1 MADKKNEQQKQKKKF
16 RIFKIKDSKKVGV
29 IAFILMFLVSAILL
43 GSILTLVAFNFAN
56 FEKEKTLQTGEESL
70 EVIVTEDEKSIIQV
84 VENAR
89 ESVVSIAVTEL
100 TFSSEEG
107 IVDQS
112 NNIGTGFIVDSG
124 GLIVTNQHVVSDT
137 DATYVVITV
146 DGEEYEVTDIERDN
160 NNDIAVLK
168 IDAQELKAL
177 TLGDSDS
184 LAVGQTVI
192 TIGTPLGEYVG
203 SVTTGII
210 SGLDRDVTASTG
222 WFGSTAKTYENVI
235 QTDAAVNPGNSG
247 GPLLN
252 SSGEV
257 IGINFAT
264 TSNADNISFALPIN
278 LVKER
283 VDEYRTFGK
292 FIKPYLGVS
301 YQMISEYQALYYDNV
316 VAGALIV
323 RVDPYGPAKDAG
335 LERGDIITEF
345 AGEEVDQSLANMISS
360 HEVGEEIELKV
371 WNDGDER
378 TLKVTLEEQD

>member
-1 MADKKNEQQKQKKKF
+1 MADKKKKKKGF
-16 RIFKIKDSKKVGV
+16 RLFKIKDSKKASI
-29 IAFILMFLVSAILL
+29 IAFLLMFLASAILL
-43 GSILTLVAFNFAN
+43 GSVITLVVFNFIN
-56 FEKEKTLQTGEESL
+56 FKGQETVQTGKDSL
-70 EVIVTEDEKSIIQV
+70 EVIVTEDEKSIIEV

-100 TFSSEEG
+100 SFSAEEG

-112 NNIGTGFIVDSG
+112 SNIGTGFIVDSSG
-124 GLIVTNQHVVSDT
+124 IIVTNQHVVSDT
-137 DATYVVITV
+137 QATYIVITV
-146 DGEEYEVTDIERDN
+146 DGDEYEVTDIERDDS
-160 NNDIAVLK
+160 NDVAVLK
-168 IDAQELKAL
+168 VDAEGLVPL
-177 TLGDSDS
+177 SLGDSAS
-184 LAVGQTVI
+184 LAVGQSVI
-192 TIGTPLGEYVG
+192 AIGTPLGEYVG
-203 SVTTGII
+203 TVTRGII

-278 LVKER
+278 IVKER
-283 VDEYRTFGK
+283 VEEYRAYGK

-301 YQMISEYQALYYDNV
+301 YQMISQYQALYYDNV

-323 RVDPYGPAKDAG
+323 RVDPYGPASAAG
-335 LERGDIITEF
+335 IERGDIIVEF
-345 AGEEVDQSLANMISS
+345 AGEKVDQSLANIISGY
-360 HEVGEEIELKV
+360 EVGEEVELKV

-378 TLKVTLEEQD
+378 TVTVTLEEQD

>member
-1 MADKKNEQQKQKKKF
+1 
-16 RIFKIKDSKKVGV
+16 
-29 IAFILMFLVSAILL
+29 
-43 GSILTLVAFNFAN
+43 
-56 FEKEKTLQTGEESL
+56 
-70 EVIVTEDEKSIIQV
+70 
-84 VENAR
+84 
-89 ESVVSIAVTEL
+89 
-100 TFSSEEG
+100 
-107 IVDQS
+107 
-112 NNIGTGFIVDSG
+112 
-124 GLIVTNQHVVSDT
+124 VTNQHVVSDT